1 MNLFKEENYF
11 EPVILCEPN
20 AWLLSRFDCLLIVNQ
35 DKNKGLS
42 EISKTGSEESC
53 FCRPRL

>member
-1 MNLFKEENYF
+1 
-11 EPVILCEPN
+11 LCEPN
-20 AWLLSRFDCLLIVNQ
+20 SWLLSRFDCLLIVNQ